1 MKVDPELQMDDGSP
15 QNRSYTKGRGIR
27 TDGTKR
33 LPVMVG
39 IALILIFVGSIVY
52 FITNLPKTTDTKGDT
67 KSDTRSGET
76 LASKLAA
83 LEQKVTGLEAQI
95 TELQGKSSKGATDP
109 FLLHQVEAL
118 AKKVEALEKRGQQ
131 PGAES
136 KTRPAPTKPVV
147 ASQEKYHTVQKGET
161 LLKIGKKY
169 GIAVEELRKLNN
181 LSKGQSIKIGQKL
194 LVSVER

>member
-15 QNRSYTKGRGIR
+15 QDRSYSKGRGIR

-33 LPVMVG
+33 LPVLLI
-39 IALILIFVGSIVY
+39 IALILICAGSIFY
-52 FITNLPKTTDTKGDT
+52 FITNRPKTTDTKAL
-67 KSDTRSGET
+67 EP
-76 LASKLAA
+76 LASRMAA
-83 LEQKVTGLEAQI
+83 LEQKVTGIEAQI
-95 TELQGKSSKGATDP
+95 TELQGKSNKGVTDP

-118 AKKVEALEKRGQQ
+118 GRKVEALEKRGQQ
-131 PGAES
+131 PGVES
-136 KTRPAPTKPVV
+136 KTRPAPPKPAVT
-147 ASQEKYHTVQKGET
+147 SQKKYHTVQRGET

>member
-15 QNRSYTKGRGIR
+15 QNRKNSKGREIR
-27 TDGTKR
+27 TDDTKR

-39 IALILIFVGSIVY
+39 IALILIFVGSIGY

-67 KSDTRSGET
+67 KGDTKSGET
-76 LASKLAA
+76 LTSRIAA
-83 LEQKVTGLEAQI
+83 LEQKATGLESQI

-109 FLLHQVEAL
+109 FLLHQVEVL
-118 AKKVEALEKRGQQ
+118 TKKMEALEKRGQET
-131 PGAES
+131 GVES

-147 ASQEKYHTVQKGET
+147 ASQEKYHTVQKGEH

-169 GIAVEELRKLNN
+169 GITVEELRKLNN

>member
-1 MKVDPELQMDDGSP
+1 MKVDSELGTDDPSP
-15 QNRSYTKGRGIR
+15 QDRSYSKGRGTR

-33 LPVMVG
+33 LPVLLV
-39 IALILIFVGSIVY
+39 IALILICAGGMFY
-52 FITNLPKTTDTKGDT
+52 FISNRPRATNTKGDT
-67 KSDTRSGET
+67 KGEET
-76 LASKLAA
+76 LASKMAA

-95 TELQGKSSKGATDP
+95 TELLGKSNKGATDP
-109 FLLHQVEAL
+109 FLLHQVEVL
-118 AKKVEALEKRGQQ
+118 AQKVEALEKRGQQ
-131 PGAES
+131 PGVES
-136 KTRPAPTKPVV
+136 QTRPAPTKPTVT
-147 ASQEKYHTVQKGET
+147 AQKKYHTVQKGET

>member
-15 QNRSYTKGRGIR
+15 QNRKYSKGRGIR
-27 TDGTKR
+27 TDDTKR

-67 KSDTRSGET
+67 KSEET
-76 LASKLAA
+76 LTSRIAA
-83 LEQKVTGLEAQI
+83 LEQKVIGLEAQI

-109 FLLHQVEAL
+109 FLLHQVEVL
-118 AKKVEALEKRGQQ
+118 TKKMEALEKRGQET
-131 PGAES
+131 GVES
-136 KTRPAPTKPVV
+136 KTRPAPTKPAVT
-147 ASQEKYHTVQKGET
+147 SPKKYHTVQKGET

-169 GIAVEELRKLNN
+169 GITVEELRKLNN
-181 LSKGQSIKIGQKL
+181 LSKGQSLKIGQKL